1 MESSIYYLATGIITF
16 LLLFCGCEQHKK
28 PIRHYNQWLCY
39 ELSELVCLFFPT
51 WQIWWHYHIAVII
64 IRAVGLIVIM
74 QLFLEILIVR
84 FCKSGHCLFTWDDS
98 HGELTL
104 FLKLLIHFV
113 VVLKCSATY
122 FRQKIEIHVYCF
134 DR

>member
-104 FLKLLIHFV
+104 FFEIIDSFCGGFKVFSYIFQTKNWNTCLL
-113 VVLKCSATY
+113 LW
-122 FRQKIEIHVYCF
+122 
-134 DR
+134 